1 MRKRRSHD
9 SLQGRKRG
17 TWFAN
22 FGYKDWRGEPKKKS
36 KRDFRT
42 KREAEIWERN
52 FRKRMSKAESMEFSL
67 ACDLYLA
74 DNAPRVRETTLEQKC
89 YYIDQIL
96 NPVSKACS

>member
-1 MRKRRSHD
+1 
-9 SLQGRKRG
+9 
-17 TWFAN
+17 
-22 FGYKDWRGEPKKKS
+22 
-36 KRDFRT
+36 
-42 KREAEIWERN
+42 
-52 FRKRMSKAESMEFSL
+52 MSKAESMEFSL